1 MSMFALFLIFVSY
14 GWFHESPQCKHGI
27 HMHVIWQSPECQEF
41 PGEHAV
47 TSGFHW

>member
-1 MSMFALFLIFVSY
+1 
-14 GWFHESPQCKHGI
+14 
-27 HMHVIWQSPECQEF
+27 MHVIWQSPECQEF